1 MFLSLQ
7 HFPIRYKKLSEN
19 AHEPTRGS
27 KYAAGWDLYSAM
39 ECRIAPGR
47 CIKVATDIAIE
58 CPEGFFAGI
67 FPRSGLSTK
76 QGLRLANCVGVVD
89 ADYRG
94 NVIVAIYNDSD
105 EYQEINK
112 GDRIAQL
119 IIIPYCTNPLM
130 EVDEITETERG
141 SGGFGSTGTN

>member
-1 MFLSLQ
+1 
-7 HFPIRYKKLSEN
+7 
-19 AHEPTRGS
+19 
-27 KYAAGWDLYSAM
+27 
-39 ECRIAPGR
+39 
-47 CIKVATDIAIE
+47 
-58 CPEGFFAGI
+58 
-67 FPRSGLSTK
+67 
-76 QGLRLANCVGVVD
+76 VGVVD

-105 EYQEINK
+105 EYQDINK

>member
-1 MFLSLQ
+1 
-7 HFPIRYKKLSEN
+7 
-19 AHEPTRGS
+19 
-27 KYAAGWDLYSAM
+27 
-39 ECRIAPGR
+39 
-47 CIKVATDIAIE
+47 
-58 CPEGFFAGI
+58 
-67 FPRSGLSTK
+67 
-76 QGLRLANCVGVVD
+76 VGVVD

-105 EYQEINK
+105 EYQDITK

-119 IIIPYCTNPLM
+119 IFIPYCTNPLM